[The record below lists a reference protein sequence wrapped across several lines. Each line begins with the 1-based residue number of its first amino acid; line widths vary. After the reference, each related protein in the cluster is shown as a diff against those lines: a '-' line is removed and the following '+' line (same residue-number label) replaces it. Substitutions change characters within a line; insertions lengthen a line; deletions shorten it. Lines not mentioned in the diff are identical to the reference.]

1 MSDIDLHSSY
11 NSSGQSIHDLFG
23 RQEEGFFVPIY
34 QREYTWEEDN
44 INRLFDDLILG
55 VKELSD
61 EAGDHSTTFLGTT
74 ILTDLD
80 DKKEA
85 VKPGDE
91 RAEPTAVKQVVDGQQ
106 RIATIALLSIRLI
119 ELLKSF
125 EGKLP
130 SGSPYEILT
139 NRSKI
144 LRTTL
149 KRLYSLRLGLGQNPV
164 DQPKIIRALE
174 DQWEFAGDYATYKSP
189 VARYIGTYIKTG
201 DADTARS
208 AVDPVKG
215 ARIVGNVDLMQRELV
230 KICDAHIP
238 NTELYGTFPTG
249 LAIATVRMQ
258 EYVLEYYD
266 HAIEEVVKKCEIDK
280 QSNDYFSVAIYQLFL
295 FSYYLLRRCGVN
307 RLQPTHQDWGF
318 DMFQAL
324 NSTGTPLTALET
336 FLPQVI
342 SAQPEDVEW
351 DKSDAKSHLDEIEQL
366 FEQTGNNEQKN
377 RRTNYLFTAA
387 RLCFD
392 GTKLGNKF
400 SAQHGWIRD
409 HYGTKLT
416 TNDQRNEFLDNLAR
430 LSNFFY
436 TAWYMEDEN
445 KLHYIRAIEEHQE
458 AALASM
464 LVQYLKDAGSDMS
477 APVLARFFGLIQS
490 GEHQVDEFVEATKA
504 CAAFFTLWR
513 SARSTS
519 GLDDIYRKFFRGS
532 DNPVKVNKHSW
543 GVDSGQIT
551 SSNLKSYFSEVL
563 SHYGIYEKPSWLT
576 ASQRFL
582 MYSEVQKVCRF
593 VLFLAGHD
601 RVSDDDRPG
610 LTATGNVNVCNLLS
624 LERWRSTDHKS
635 LEHVAPQAPPK
646 GHLWDPNIYA
656 ENRVH
661 HIGNLLL
668 LPADINN
675 LVDGKDWPVKYLHYS
690 HVGERSKEKIDELVQ
705 QATKKGIV
713 LSKKATNK
721 LPTASYSGVVEPI
734 LNFGIDGQWDAKFID
749 QRTQQIK
756 EVAWGKLNSW
766 LT

>member
-1 MSDIDLHSSY
+1 MSDIDLHNSY

-34 QREYTWEEDN
+34 QREYTWEEEN
-44 INRLFDDLILG
+44 INRLFEDLILG
-55 VKELSD
+55 IQELSEED
-61 EAGDHSTTFLGTT
+61 GDNSTMFLGTT
-74 ILTDLD
+74 ILTDLEE
-80 DKKEA
+80 KKDA

-106 RIATIALLSIRLI
+106 RISTIALLSIRLI
-119 ELLKSF
+119 EFLKSL
-125 EGKLP
+125 EGQLP
-130 SGSPYEILT
+130 SGSPYEILK

-144 LRTTL
+144 LQTTL
-149 KRLYSLRLGLGQNPV
+149 RRLYSLRLGLGQNPA
-164 DQPKIIRALE
+164 DQPKIIRASQ
-174 DQWEFAGDYATYKSP
+174 DQWEFAGDYSTYRSP
-189 VARYIGTYIKTG
+189 VARYIATYIRTE
-201 DADTARS
+201 DADEARS

-215 ARIVGNVDLMQRELV
+215 ARIVGNVDLIQRQLV

-238 NTELYGTFPTG
+238 NTELHGTFPTG
-249 LAIATVRMQ
+249 PAIATARMQ

-266 HAIEEVVKKCEIDK
+266 QTLAEVVEKCEIDK
-280 QSNDYFSVAIYQLFL
+280 QSSDYFGVAIYQLFL
-295 FSYYLLRRCGVN
+295 FAYYLLRRCGIN
-307 RLQPTHQDWGF
+307 RLQPTHQEWGF

-336 FLPQVI
+336 FVPQVI
-342 SAQPEDVEW
+342 SAKPEGVEW
-351 DKSDAKSHLDEIEQL
+351 EKSDAKSYLDEIEQL
-366 FEQTGNNEQKN
+366 FEQTRSNEQKN
-377 RRTNYLFTAA
+377 RRTNELFTAA

-400 SAQHGWIRD
+400 SAQHGWVRD
-409 HYGTKLT
+409 HYGTKLG

-445 KLHYIRAIEEHQE
+445 KLHLIRAIEENKE
-458 AALASM
+458 TALASM

-477 APVLARFFGLIQS
+477 APVLARFYGLIHL

-504 CAAFFTLWR
+504 CTAFFTLWR

-519 GLDDIYRKFFRGS
+519 GLDDVYRKFFRGS
-532 DNPVKVNKHSW
+532 EGPVKVNKHSW
-543 GVDSGQIT
+543 DVDSGEIT
-551 SSNLKSYFSEVL
+551 STKLKAYFSEVL
-563 SHYGIYEKPSWLT
+563 SHYGIYKKESWLP

-582 MYSEVQKVCRF
+582 LYSEVQKVCRF

-601 RVSDDDRPG
+601 RVSDDKRPG
-610 LTATGNVNVCNLLS
+610 LTAAGNVNVCNLLS

-646 GHLWDPNIYA
+646 GHLWDPNIYS

-668 LPADINN
+668 LPSDINN

-690 HVGERSKEKIDELVQ
+690 HVGARSKETIAELVQ
-705 QATKKGIV
+705 LASNRGIV
-713 LSKKATNK
+713 LSKKATDK
-721 LPTASYSGVVEPI
+721 LPTANYSGVVEPI
-734 LNFGIDGQWDAKFID
+734 LALDIDGQWDAKFID
-749 QRTQQIK
+749 RRTQQIK
-756 EVAWGKLNSW
+756 EVAWEKLSSW
-766 LT
+766 LM